1 MPDNLENG
9 LGTASRPESRVE
21 PETGFQTGPLMA
33 PSAQPPAVP
42 PPQARP
48 RVERQGAAI
57 AMICAS
63 AFIFA
68 AQDGISRYLG
78 AAYSPTFVIM
88 LRYWF
93 FAVFVLLLCA
103 RAPGGLGRAVR
114 SKRPWTQAFRG
125 VLLAAEVIVT
135 VEAFVRLGLINT
147 HAIFASY
154 PLMISALSGP
164 VLGEKVGWR
173 RWLAV
178 AVGFLGILIV
188 LKPGSGVFST
198 EALLPLSGA
207 VMFAVYGLLTRLV
220 GRDDPAMTSFFW
232 TGITGAVAMTVV
244 GIWHWQPI
252 AARDIPWLLI
262 LCLAAACAHF
272 LLIKA
277 YELAE
282 ASALQPFA
290 YTQLVW
296 VSIFGVTIFGE
307 VLAPNVALGSAIVIG
322 AGLFTWWRSRQRERA
337 GQS

>member
-1 MPDNLENG
+1 MPDNPQTGPQAG
-9 LGTASRPESRVE
+9 LR
-21 PETGFQTGPLMA
+21 TGPLMA

-42 PPQARP
+42 PPLARP
-48 RVERQGAAI
+48 HADRQGAAI
-57 AMICAS
+57 GMICAS
-63 AFIFA
+63 ALIFA

-78 AAYSPTFVIM
+78 AAYSPIFVIM

-93 FAVFVLLLCA
+93 FAIFVVLLCA
-103 RAPGGLGRAVR
+103 RSPGGLDRAIH
-114 SKRPWTQAFRG
+114 SKRPWTQVFRG
-125 VLLAAEVIVT
+125 ILLAAEVIVT

-147 HAIFASY
+147 HAIFACY

-173 RWLAV
+173 RWAAV
-178 AVGFLGILIV
+178 AAGFLGILIV
-188 LKPGSGVFST
+188 LKPGSGVFSA

-207 VMFAVYGLLTRLV
+207 VLFAVYGLLTRLV

-232 TGITGAVAMTVV
+232 TGISGAVAITLV
-244 GIWHWQPI
+244 GIWHWEPI
-252 AARDIPWLLI
+252 AAHDIPWLLI
-262 LCLAAACAHF
+262 LCLGAACAHF

-307 VLAPNVALGSAIVIG
+307 VLAPNVALGGAIVVG

-337 GQS
+337 GRN